1 MAVREVFPAR
11 AGKSGKLGTLAES
24 SGVVE
29 IQKTATRPDAALDQL
44 LRDGDGP
51 FLPVNQVGA
60 FKMPPVHVAPENT
73 ERIVLVVEVI
83 DTVCKN
89 HAVRV
94 IVPATAGRG
103 MELIAVRLG
112 VVGG

>member
-1 MAVREVFPAR
+1 MFAAR
-11 AGKSGKLGTLAES
+11 ACKSGKLRSLTKSG
-24 SGVVE
+24 GVVE
-29 IQKTATRPDAALDQL
+29 IQKTATGPDAALDQL
-44 LRDGDGP
+44 LRDRNRFFFPMNKIGT
-51 FLPVNQVGA
+51 L
-60 FKMPPVHVAPENT
+60 KMPPVHVAPENT